1 MAQSA
6 LKQRLRILLQHGA
19 LYVGRRP
26 RLKVVVL
33 RILNR
38 MPSVKS
44 RVARFVL
51 GMAATRV
58 LPRDVP
64 KELAHLTPRARQ
76 IHADLITAFGQ
87 RNSDNL

>member
-1 MAQSA
+1 
-6 LKQRLRILLQHGA
+6 
-19 LYVGRRP
+19 
-26 RLKVVVL
+26 
-33 RILNR
+33 